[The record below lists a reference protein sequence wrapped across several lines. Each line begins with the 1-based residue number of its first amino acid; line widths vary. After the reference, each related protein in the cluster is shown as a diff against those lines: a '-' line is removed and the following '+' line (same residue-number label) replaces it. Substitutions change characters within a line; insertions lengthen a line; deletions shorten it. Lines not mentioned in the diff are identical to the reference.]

1 MDKQQELLNSAQW
14 KAVRFAFQDA
24 TVCLIGLAGD
34 DLGNESVTI
43 WDCHK
48 MEAIRL
54 ATMQLA
60 GMLEPGGGYT
70 AWALMVQ
77 SGSAYEAM
85 IWSGSAGSTYLLSR
99 IDAPGGMQPH
109 AAHLE
114 QFSPVALSDEGSPI
128 RHDLAA
134 ILPSNKALAKR
145 LEKLGLWKEVPQ

>member
-14 KAVRFAFQDA
+14 KAVRFAYQDA
-24 TVCLIGLAGD
+24 TVCLIGLGEI
-34 DLGNESVTI
+34 GSESVTI

-48 MEAIRL
+48 MEAARL
-54 ATMQLA
+54 AAMQLA
-60 GMLEPGGGYT
+60 GMLEPGGYYT

-77 SGSAYEAM
+77 SGSAYETM
-85 IWSGSAGSTYLLSR
+85 IWSGSKGSTYLLSR
-99 IDAPGGMQPH
+99 IDNPGGMQPH

-114 QFSPVALSDEGSPI
+114 QFAPVALSDEGSPI

-145 LEKLGLWKEVPQ
+145 LEKLGLWKEVPA